1 VTVKQMT
8 SLARLKRAVASR
20 LELQAVKRHRSR
32 LGRRVAPRYTEYLET
47 CRTQF
52 RGSGAPSSEILARAR
67 EFEDRGF
74 TSFWTAENQRLA
86 NGMLAKIRREEANG
100 ADIWDGDGR
109 YRDEIYR
116 SFPEIE
122 RLFQGTLGAFL
133 NEAYRA
139 HFKIFFGVLYKSERL
154 AAAPTGSQL
163 WHTDGGPGTCINV
176 MFYLKDVSKEDG
188 AMECLPWDASFAIY
202 RKEIC
207 SPEVQRRIRSGEN
220 ERDVKCGFYL
230 DEISRSYRARVE
242 QPHGKAGLLL
252 PFRNNILHKG
262 GYPEAGRDRY
272 VCVFHVYPSATATPF
287 ARYRQAGIA
296 KTGSYP
302 KDPAADF

>member
-1 VTVKQMT
+1 MITLSDLRRSVG
-8 SLARLKRAVASR
+8 LR
-20 LELQAVKRHRSR
+20 LELQAVRRHRSR

-47 CRTQF
+47 CRAQF
-52 RGSGAPSSEILARAR
+52 RGNGETDPEVFTRAR
-67 EFEDRGF
+67 EFEDKGF
-74 TSFWTAENQRLA
+74 TSFWTADNQRLA
-86 NGMLAKIRREEANG
+86 DAMLAKIRREEAGG
-100 ADIWDGDGR
+100 ADIWDVDGR

-116 SFPEIE
+116 SFPEIQQ
-122 RLFQGTLGAFL
+122 LFQGTLGTFL
-133 NEAYRA
+133 NEVYRA

-176 MFYLKDVSKEDG
+176 MFYLKDVTQQDG
-188 AMECLPWDASFAIY
+188 AMECLPWDASLAIY
-202 RKEIC
+202 RKELC
-207 SPEVQRRIRSGEN
+207 SREVQRRIRSGEN
-220 ERDVKCGFYL
+220 ERDVKCALYL
-230 DEISRSYRARVE
+230 DEISRSYGARVE
-242 QPHGKAGLLL
+242 QPRGKAGLLL

-296 KTGSYP
+296 KSGSYP

>member
-1 VTVKQMT
+1 MMT
-8 SLARLKRAVASR
+8 LARLRRSVGLR
-20 LELQAVKRHRSR
+20 LELKAVGRHRSR
-32 LGRRVAPRYTEYLET
+32 LGRRLAPRYTEYLEA
-47 CRTQF
+47 CRTAF
-52 RGSGAPSSEILARAR
+52 RGDRETSPEIVGPAR
-67 EFEDRGF
+67 EFEYKGF

-86 NGMLAKIRREEANG
+86 DAMLAKIHREEASG
-100 ADIWDGDGR
+100 DDIWDADGR
-109 YRDEIYR
+109 YRDEIYT

-133 NEAYRA
+133 TEVYRA

-176 MFYLKDVSKEDG
+176 MFYLKDVSAEDG
-188 AMECLPWDASFAIY
+188 AMECLPWDASLAIY
-202 RKEIC
+202 RKELC
-207 SPEVQRRIRSGEN
+207 SGEVQRRIRSGEN
-220 ERDVKCGFYL
+220 ERDVKCGLYL
-230 DEISRSYRARVE
+230 DEVSRSHRARVE
-242 QPHGKAGLLL
+242 QAGLLL

-262 GYPEAGRDRY
+262 GYPEAGRVRY
-272 VCVFHVYPSATATPF
+272 VCVFHVYPSAATTPF
-287 ARYRQAGIA
+287 ARYRSAGIA

>member
-1 VTVKQMT
+1 VTARRMT
-8 SLARLKRAVASR
+8 SLARLKRVVGSR
-20 LELQAVKRHRSR
+20 LEILAVRKHRSR

-52 RGSGAPSSEILARAR
+52 RGDQATSPEILARAR
-67 EFEDRGF
+67 EFEDKGF

-86 NGMLAKIRREEANG
+86 DAMLEKIRRKEASG
-100 ADIWDGDGR
+100 ADIWDTDGR
-109 YRDEIYR
+109 YRDEIYT

-133 NEAYRA
+133 TEVYRA

-154 AAAPTGSQL
+154 VAAPTGSQL

-188 AMECLPWDASFAIY
+188 AMECLPWDASLAIY
-202 RKEIC
+202 RKELR
-207 SPEVQRRIRSGEN
+207 SGEVQRRIRSGEN
-220 ERDVKCGFYL
+220 ERDVKCGLYL

-262 GYPEAGRDRY
+262 GYPEAGRVRY
-272 VCVFHVYPSATATPF
+272 VCVFHVYPSATAPPF
-287 ARYRQAGIA
+287 ARYRSAGIA